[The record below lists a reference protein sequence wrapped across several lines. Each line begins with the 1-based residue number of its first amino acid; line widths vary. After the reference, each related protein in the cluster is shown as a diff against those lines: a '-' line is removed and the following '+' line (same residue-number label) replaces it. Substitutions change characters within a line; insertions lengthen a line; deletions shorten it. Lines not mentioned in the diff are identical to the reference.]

1 MDYIELRKR
10 TVFKRYH
17 DSDIFNLKTESK
29 LNKSSNP
36 SKNRKTQASL
46 EKTKDDLFNTLQN
59 QKIIRNKPL
68 KKKVYVQNYLSKDIF
83 NSNFNDS
90 DRDKKKKIRVN
101 ITASSC
107 FDGVLNNE
115 EYKNDL
121 SNYTKTHRSKKK
133 DYNVDKYFN
142 QISAMGRYYTEM
154 YGDEKS
160 GVFPP
165 NKIMQSKTLRN
176 SPNKNAAI
184 NTVFKNNLKDFELK
198 KKKIKLN
205 NIN

>member
-133 DYNVDKYFN
+133 IIMSINILIRFQLWVDIILKC
-142 QISAMGRYYTEM
+142 MGM
-154 YGDEKS
+154 KKVGCS
-160 GVFPP
+160 PP
-165 NKIMQSKTLRN
+165 
-176 SPNKNAAI
+176 
-184 NTVFKNNLKDFELK
+184 
-198 KKKIKLN
+198 IKLCN
-205 NIN
+205 QKL